1 MPHIEP
7 GWQSAITLAAT
18 FGVLAILLRRRR
30 GLAAGLREASLV
42 FGLFFTWIMV
52 GSYTES
58 YVTGALDRG
67 RQLYRF
73 EQLIGLPSELT
84 VQRWLLPHETLSHLV
99 NGYYLFGH
107 LNVMAVL
114 LAWTWIWHRQA
125 YPALRLQVVLLC
137 LSCLLIQLVG
147 VAPPRLLP
155 GLGFVDLANKYGESV
170 YGGLGTGINGQLL
183 AMPSLHVGWAAVAAW
198 TVWRNGARW
207 WRWIG
212 PTHFVGMTL
221 VVVASANHWWLDGI
235 VAVALL
241 AAIIP
246 IVDRI
251 LKVGGPRVASAPA
264 VVPEPA
270 LSA

>member
-18 FGVLAILLRRRR
+18 FGVLAILLRRRK
-30 GLAAGLREASLV
+30 GLAAGLREAALV
-42 FGLFFTWIMV
+42 FGLFFVWIMV
-52 GSYTES
+52 GRYTES
-58 YVTGALDRG
+58 YITGALERG
-67 RQLYRF
+67 KQLYRF
-73 EQLIGLPSELT
+73 ELLLGLPSELT

-107 LNVMAVL
+107 LNVMAAL
-114 LAWTWIWHRQA
+114 LAWTWIWHRHA

-137 LSCLLIQLVG
+137 LTCLLIQLVG

-155 GLGFVDLANKYGESV
+155 DLGFVDLANKYGESV
-170 YGGLGTGINGQLL
+170 YGGLDTGINGQLL

-207 WRWIG
+207 WRWLG
-212 PTHFVGMTL
+212 PAHLIAMTL
-221 VVVASANHWWLDGI
+221 VVVASANHWWLDGF
-235 VAVALL
+235 VAMALL
-241 AAIIP
+241 AVIIP
-246 IVDRI
+246 IVDR
-251 LKVGGPRVASAPA
+251 LLRVRPTQADAPPTELP
-264 VVPEPA
+264 VPA